1 MAAFAL
7 ARPAVSV
14 QFPLRLDDTKEK
26 VTQRIALGACTIGLA
41 LALASAAVAQEGSAA
56 PMRELPRDGVRDIHR
71 LGGSTALYKPPLTNV
86 ASLKRMANDPSA
98 AANIRTVLGQAG
110 LSGLADNVLTTLTT
124 ADTAWK
130 GGACSDATPLDGTI
144 VECNVAP
151 GQTLQWMAY
160 RPTGGVELGLLR
172 RIRWAGPAPFQAYL
186 FRVSED
192 NRTYTFLVPKICS
205 NLSLIDMSEKPRVAA
220 VPASESASVVEPPP
234 PAAAAPIPMPP
245 PALVPAP
252 IEPPPEATVQPQSSA
267 KPLPFFIDALVGKDR
282 RVRPIEGSELEFG
295 QCSPLVGVKFGVAKR
310 LQNNWELAAAIGVAF
325 SLVNDEDKVR
335 EHELF
340 IDVEANKYLRNGVF
354 LGTGLSLWDLTRS
367 DSFSPA
373 WMIHAGVPLAKNA
386 KFPVYFL
393 VEGRLFFEDLDEID
407 NNYQFWG
414 GVRVH
419 F

>member
-1 MAAFAL
+1 
-7 ARPAVSV
+7 
-14 QFPLRLDDTKEK
+14 
-26 VTQRIALGACTIGLA
+26 
-41 LALASAAVAQEGSAA
+41 
-56 PMRELPRDGVRDIHR
+56 MRELPRDGVRDIHR

-86 ASLKRMANDPSA
+86 ASLKRMANDPAA

-110 LSGLADNVLTTLTT
+110 LSALADNVVATLAA

-130 GGACSDATPLDGTI
+130 GGACSDATPADGTI

-160 RPTGGVELGLLR
+160 RPTGGAELGLLR
-172 RIRWAGPAPFQAYL
+172 RIRWAGPAPFQAFL
-186 FRVSED
+186 FSVTED
-192 NRTYTFLVPKICS
+192 NRTYTFVVPKVCS
-205 NLSLIDMSEKPRVAA
+205 NLSLMDMREKPRVVVAPALA
-220 VPASESASVVEPPP
+220 VAPSPVVEPPLTSAMTPMAMPTSGLVRVPLGATAP
-234 PAAAAPIPMPP
+234 PAA
-245 PALVPAP
+245 LVP
-252 IEPPPEATVQPQSSA
+252 PQSSA

-282 RVRPIEGSELEFG
+282 RVRPIEGTELEFA

-310 LQNNWELAAAIGVAF
+310 FQNNWELAGAIGVAF
-325 SLVNDEDKVR
+325 SLVNDDDKVR
-335 EHELF
+335 ENELF
-340 IDVEANKYLRNGVF
+340 VDVEANKYLSNGVF
-354 LGTGLSLWDLTRS
+354 LGTGLSLWDITRS
-367 DSFSPA
+367 DTFSPA

-414 GVRVH
+414 GVRVR

>member
-1 MAAFAL
+1 
-7 ARPAVSV
+7 V
-14 QFPLRLDDTKEK
+14 TK
-26 VTQRIALGACTIGLA
+26 RIALRACTIGLS
-41 LALASAAVAQEGSAA
+41 LALASVAVAQEGSAI
-56 PMRELPRDGVRDIHR
+56 PMRELPPDGIRDIHR
-71 LGGSTALYKPPLTNV
+71 LGGSTALFKAPLTNV
-86 ASLKRMANDPSA
+86 ASLKRMASDPKA
-98 AANIRTVLGQAG
+98 AANIRTVLGQVG
-110 LSGLADNVLTTLTT
+110 LSNLADSVVATLVA

-130 GGACSDATPLDGTI
+130 GAACSDATPADGTI

-160 RPTGGVELGLLR
+160 RPTGGAELGLLR

-186 FRVSED
+186 FRVTED
-192 NRTYTFLVPKICS
+192 NRTYTFVVPKVCS
-205 NLSLIDMSEKPRVAA
+205 NLSLMDMSEKPRVAEA
-220 VPASESASVVEPPP
+220 PAPVVAPP
-234 PAAAAPIPMPP
+234 PAAAVMPMAAPV
-245 PALVPAP
+245 LVPVLREPTAP
-252 IEPPPEATVQPQSSA
+252 PVAIVPPQSSSAPA
-267 KPLPFFIDALVGKDR
+267 KALPFFMDALVGKDR
-282 RVRPIEGSELEFG
+282 RVRPIEGTELEFA

-310 LQNNWELAAAIGVAF
+310 FQNDWELAGAIGVAF
-325 SLVNDEDKVR
+325 SLVNDDDKVR

-340 IDVEANKYLRNGVF
+340 VDVEANKYLSNGVF

-373 WMIHAGVPLAKNA
+373 WMVHAGVPLAKNA